1 MLLFAE
7 RAQALGH
14 DVRVAAPC
22 DFEEDARKLSVPFT
36 SVGGPVKPYLAR
48 IANELHHGG
57 LGFIR
62 EANRYS
68 REAMAVQYRMIPE
81 LGAGCDLIVSV
92 GIQFGAR
99 VATTLHRTKYLCILY
114 CPAVLP
120 SAEHAPF
127 TVPYQRMPRF
137 LNRLMWAGTRGYY
150 NRTFGPEI
158 RKYNAPLNIDTPR
171 DAFRYLSGDHV
182 VLAADEVLAPAP
194 IHGEL
199 GVTQVSAFVGT
210 NRTPLPDRVRAFLD
224 AGPPP
229 VYVGFGSMPDPDATK
244 TARAVM
250 EAARLANVRLILGS
264 GWANVRGERDDA
276 NVLHV
281 DTVSHAELF
290 PKCAAIVHHGGAG
303 TTTTAFRAGVP
314 QIVVPHTLDQFYFAR
329 RVEDLNIGPSSL
341 PKKNLSAQSLAE
353 RLRLAISTSPIREAA
368 ASLAAVP
375 RLSLDESVGI
385 ALDQGRRL

>member
-14 DVRVAAPC
+14 EVRVAAPC
-22 DFEEDARKLSVPFT
+22 DFEEDAEKLSVPFT
-36 SVGGPVKPYLAR
+36 PVGGPVKPYLQR

-68 REAMAVQYRMIPE
+68 REAMAVQYQKIPE
-81 LGAGCDLIVSV
+81 LGARCDLIVSV

-99 VATTLHRTKYLCILY
+99 VAATLHRTKYLCILY

-120 SAEHAPF
+120 SDEHAPF
-127 TVPYQRMPRF
+127 TVPFQRMPRIV
-137 LNRLMWAGTRGYY
+137 NRLMWAGTRAYY
-150 NRTFGPEI
+150 NRTFGPDLK
-158 RKYNAPLNIDTPR
+158 KYNAPLNIHTPR

-194 IHGEL
+194 AEGEL
-199 GVTQVSAFVGT
+199 HVTQVSAFVGT
-210 NRTPLPDRVRAFLD
+210 NRTPLPDHVRAFLN

-229 VYVGFGSMPDPDATK
+229 IYVGFGSMPDPDAAK
-244 TARAVM
+244 TARTVM
-250 EAARLANVRLILGS
+250 EAATLANVRLILGS
-264 GWANVRGERDDA
+264 GWANVRGERDNA

-290 PKCAAIVHHGGAG
+290 PNCAAIVHHGGAG
-303 TTTTAFRAGVP
+303 TTTSAFRAGVP

-329 RVEDLNIGPSSL
+329 RVEDLGIGPKSL
-341 PKKNLSAQSLAE
+341 AKKQLSASALAS
-353 RLRLAISTSPIREAA
+353 RLREALHSSRARFEAA
-368 ASLAAVP
+368 RLAAVP
-375 RLSLDESVGI
+375 RLTLDESVAI
-385 ALDQGRRL
+385 AIECGTN